1 MYSLKKKLR
10 PEIANEKTSLTAF
23 EEGSARSIQYL
34 ATTVNWGSVMKW
46 SQSHKFDRFHV
57 NMSIEIKIRY

>member
-34 ATTVNWGSVMKW
+34 ATTVNWGSVM